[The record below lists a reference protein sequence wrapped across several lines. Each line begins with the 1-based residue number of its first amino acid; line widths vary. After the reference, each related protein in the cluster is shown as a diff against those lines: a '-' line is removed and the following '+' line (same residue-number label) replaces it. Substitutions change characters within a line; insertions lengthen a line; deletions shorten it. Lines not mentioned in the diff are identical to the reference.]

1 MPTPE
6 QNFAFIQTGL
16 EELEEYLLSGVLFWS
31 LPGAASR
38 QRLTPGG
45 LLLAMRS
52 LNDGNVPGV
61 RRPDVERLAAGLQ
74 ALLDKQRSAWQRKCR
89 REVHARLELWKNYL
103 DDYRLSPEDHADLF
117 PEQVRWRVLLQLLAE
132 QVELRPDEDVILTG
146 LDNIVKLSWL
156 PGEFLWEPGMAGAF
170 PEPEYWFLYGRLK
183 T

>member
-6 QNFAFIQTGL
+6 QNFSFIQAGL
-16 EELEEYLLSGVLFWS
+16 EELEEYLLSDVLFWS
-31 LPGAASR
+31 LPGAARR
-38 QRLTPGG
+38 QRLTPGS

-52 LNDGNVPGV
+52 LDGGNAPGV
-61 RRPDVERLAAGLQ
+61 RSADVERLTAGLQ
-74 ALLDKQRSAWQRKCR
+74 VLLDRQRSAWQSKCR

-103 DDYRLSPEDHADLF
+103 DDYRLSPEDHADLY
-117 PEQVRWRVLLQLLAE
+117 PEQVRWRVLLQLLAD
-132 QVELRPDEDVILTG
+132 QVELRPDEDVILAE